1 LEGGEGI
8 GKEEVFMWRGKE
20 RKMRETGIDGKWFNR
35 KYGGR
40 VPEVVVGD
48 DGVACSGSWFESI
61 CKAESMGEKFINDAG
76 FDVLK
81 VTWIGRSG

>member
-48 DGVACSGSWFESI
+48 DGVACSGS
-61 CKAESMGEKFINDAG
+61 
-76 FDVLK
+76 
-81 VTWIGRSG
+81 